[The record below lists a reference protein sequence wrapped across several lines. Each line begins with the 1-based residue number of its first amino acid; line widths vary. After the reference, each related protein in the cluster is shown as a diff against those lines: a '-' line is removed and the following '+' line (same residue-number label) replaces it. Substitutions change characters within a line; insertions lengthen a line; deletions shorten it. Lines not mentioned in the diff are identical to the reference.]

1 MQWNPQQVKQK
12 TWFERFSE
20 QPHQLFFTSALFFAV
35 FFMVG
40 TFLSLVGVN
49 IDFHKIHIFGLIYG
63 VFVNAILG
71 FLLTVIPRYTKS
83 IMVKKQDY
91 MTVWILFLAGIFLML
106 IGFENISKAFIGSTL
121 VYCSIVFVE
130 TILQGMDKKQIESW
144 YLSILVGIGGLIT
157 LASIFIKFDFT
168 SIVLWWFLFPL
179 VFVVAQRML
188 PAFYGVY
195 FNTEVKAKYFLFLPL
210 SILGFY
216 TIGLS
221 IYFKLSIITAL
232 VSFAM
237 SVLILNFIIQNHLY
251 RKAPAILSIL
261 FIGISWLGIG
271 FFSLAIESILLEY
284 SFSLSLHIFT
294 LGFLSTLLIGFGYR
308 VVLGHSGNKIDAD
321 KTAMVI
327 FSIIQFVLISRV
339 VASILFIN
347 DSKAWIG
354 FIHIGLM
361 FWIVLF
367 VLWIIKQ
374 GKLLIRF

>member
-1 MQWNPQQVKQK
+1 MQWNPYQVKQK
-12 TWFERFSE
+12 TWFERFRE
-20 QPHQLFFTSALFFAV
+20 QPHQLFFSSALFFAV

-40 TFLSLVGVN
+40 TFLSFVGIN
-49 IDFHKIHIFGLIYG
+49 IDFHKTHIFGLIYG
-63 VFVNAILG
+63 VFINAILG

-83 IMVKKQDY
+83 IMIKQQDY
-91 MTVWILFLAGIFLML
+91 MTAWVLFQVGIFWML
-106 IGFENISKAFIGSTL
+106 IDFIDISKAFIGSTL
-121 VYCSIVFVE
+121 IYCSIVFIE

-168 SIVLWWFLFPL
+168 SIVLWWFLLPL

-195 FNTEVKAKYFLFLPL
+195 FNTNVQPKHFLFLPL

-237 SVLILNFIIQNHLY
+237 GVLILNFIIQNNLY

-261 FIGISWLGIG
+261 FIGISWLSIG
-271 FFSLAIESILLEY
+271 FFSLAIESILLDY

-294 LGFLSTLLIGFGYR
+294 LGFLSSLLIGFGYR

-321 KTAMVI
+321 KTAIVI

-354 FIHIGLM
+354 FIHLGLM

>member
-1 MQWNPQQVKQK
+1 MQWNPYQVKQK

-40 TFLSLVGVN
+40 TFLSLIGLSV
-49 IDFHKIHIFGLIYG
+49 DFQKVHIFGLIYG
-63 VFVNAILG
+63 VFINAILG

-83 IMVKKQDY
+83 IMVKKEDY
-91 MTVWILFLAGIFLML
+91 MSVWILYQLGLFFTL
-106 IGFENISKAFIGSTL
+106 IGFEDISKAFIGSTL
-121 VYCSIVFVE
+121 VYCSIVFIE

-157 LASIFIKFDFT
+157 LIGVFVNFDFT
-168 SIVLWWFLFPL
+168 AIILWWFLFPL

-195 FNTEVKAKYFLFLPL
+195 FNTNVQQKHLLFLPV
-210 SILGFY
+210 SVVGFY
-216 TIGLS
+216 AIGLS
-221 IYFKLSIITAL
+221 IYFNLDIVTAL

-237 SVLILNFIIQNHLY
+237 GTLILNFIIQNKLY

-261 FIGISWLGIG
+261 FIGISWLSIG

-308 VVLGHSGNKIDAD
+308 VVLGHSGNKIEAD
-321 KTAMVI
+321 KTAIVI
-327 FSIIQFVLISRV
+327 FSIIQFVLISRI

-354 FIHIGLM
+354 FIHLGLL

-367 VLWIIKQ
+367 ALWIIKQ